1 MRMLHLACLLMLLAT
16 AAPEQAPTTCGSY
29 AAQAGDS
36 QVDLAP
42 LPGFVE
48 ICAKDAALCHTLTE
62 GYPPSVKT
70 LGYFV
75 TTDEWERFQK
85 GPRIGF
91 STYLIAQHAT
101 SMRQSEFADFK
112 TYLRC
117 QQGVTPDHTELPRVL
132 ESKGRVEFGIFEDGE
147 DVIASGIVMHT
158 ATRSPGAV
166 QKVSLAATNAMMV
179 IKGQMFSLY
188 VFVDYSSDADI
199 GRVKGLTHEWV
210 ECLRG
215 KNRP

>member
-1 MRMLHLACLLMLLAT
+1 MLLAT
-16 AAPEQAPTTCGSY
+16 ASEQAPTTCGSY
-29 AAQAGDS
+29 AAHAGDS
-36 QVDLAP
+36 QLDLAP
-42 LPGFVE
+42 LAGFVE
-48 ICAKDAALCHTLTE
+48 ICAKDPVLCRTLTE

-75 TTDEWERFQK
+75 TTSEWERFEK

-91 STYLIAQHAT
+91 TKYLIAQHAT

-112 TYLRC
+112 TYLRS

-166 QKVSLAATNAMMV
+166 QSVSLAATNAMMV
-179 IKGQMFSLY
+179 LKEQVFSLY
-188 VFVDYSSDADI
+188 VFVGYSSDADI
-199 GRVKGLTHEWV
+199 GRVKVLTHEWV
-210 ECLRG
+210 ECLRS